1 MIKLTIIILIALV
14 IFLFYLNYKPKK
26 PIEMFS
32 SFPKPTSDIDCYPE
46 YKSTY
51 QLNVVDN
58 KSGECIDSSNSPLTI
73 DELSLA
79 KGDNMSNLK
88 WYQVSGRQQ
97 AEQICN
103 FYDECQGFTF
113 KGKNCNKGTS
123 WSSDLWKNEE
133 NAGYC
138 FARFL
143 KNVSNIQPQSN
154 CMYCYS
160 KPSTDMINSINQNT
174 NTNEYNIN
182 KDNNS
187 EDENNSSKEINNNI
201 NQQNQTNL
209 SNNNNITPE
218 EYKNQNLD
226 DNDTLKPNFNPLIQI
241 PSKNINQV
249 SPLLS
254 NKDPNITGI
263 TSSGFSYNSFG
274 QFRDNSNGNYD
285 NSIIN
290 YNDFECSKKT
300 SLSIPK
306 PKIYNTPNSGLD
318 TNNDNFK
325 LLDTDTQK
333 KSLLDHQDVLFPNNK
348 NYICIPQKNID
359 ILSNLGNNMI
369 SSYNNDNCNSKCN

>member
-1 MIKLTIIILIALV
+1 MIKLTTIILIALV

-32 SFPKPTSDIDCYPE
+32 SSPKPTPDIDCYPE

-51 QLNVVDN
+51 QLNVVNN

-73 DELSLA
+73 DELPLA

-113 KGKNCNKGTS
+113 KGKNCNNGTS

-133 NAGYC
+133 NAGHC

-160 KPSTDMINSINQNT
+160 KPSTDMINSINQNNNT
-174 NTNEYNIN
+174 NNNTNEN
-182 KDNNS
+182 NNS
-187 EDENNSSKEINNNI
+187 EENNNSNIETNNNI
-201 NQQNQTNL
+201 NQQNQSNL
-209 SNNNNITPE
+209 YNNKNIVSE
-218 EYKNQNLD
+218 EITNQNL
-226 DNDTLKPNFNPLIQI
+226 NNSDTLKPNFNPLIQL
-241 PSKNINQV
+241 PSKNPDQV
-249 SPLLS
+249 SPLLT
-254 NKDPNITGI
+254 NNNQNITGI
-263 TSSGFSYNSFG
+263 TSSNFNYNSFG
-274 QFRDNSNGNYD
+274 QFRNISNGNND
-285 NSIIN
+285 QNIIN

-300 SLSIPK
+300 SVSVPK
-306 PKIYNTPNSGLD
+306 PKVFNTPNTGID
-318 TNNDNFK
+318 PNNGNFQ

-333 KSLLDHQDVLFPNNK
+333 KSLLDHQDVLFPNNQ
-348 NYICIPQKNID
+348 NYICIPQKNIN
-359 ILSNLGNNMI
+359 IL
-369 SSYNNDNCNSKCN
+369 

>member
-1 MIKLTIIILIALV
+1 MFKLTTIILIALV

-32 SFPKPTSDIDCYPE
+32 SSPKPTSDIDCYPE

-51 QLNVVDN
+51 QLNVVDD

-113 KGKNCNKGTS
+113 KGKNCNNGTS

-133 NAGYC
+133 NVGHC

-143 KNVSNIQPQSN
+143 KNVSNIQPQKS

-160 KPSTDMINSINQNT
+160 KPSTDMINSINQNDNT
-174 NTNEYNIN
+174 NNNTNEN
-182 KDNNS
+182 NNS
-187 EDENNSSKEINNNI
+187 EENNNSNIETNNNV
-201 NQQNQTNL
+201 NQPNQANL
-209 SNNNNITPE
+209 SNDNNTIIE
-218 EYKNQNLD
+218 KSKNQNLD
-226 DNDTLKPNFNPLIQI
+226 NTDTLKPNFNPLIQI

-254 NKDPNITGI
+254 NKDPNITGVS
-263 TSSGFSYNSFG
+263 TSDFNYNSFG
-274 QFRDNSNGNYD
+274 QFRDISNGNND
-285 NSIIN
+285 HNIIN

-300 SLSIPK
+300 SISVPK
-306 PKIYNTPNSGLD
+306 PKVYNTPNTGIDS
-318 TNNDNFK
+318 NNGNFQ

-333 KSLLDHQDVLFPNNK
+333 KTLLDHQDVLFPNNQ
-348 NYICIPQKNID
+348 NYICIPQKNIN
-359 ILSNLGNNMI
+359 ILSNLGNNSYMTNLYNDD
-369 SSYNNDNCNSKCN
+369 YNNKC